1 MYTWIEIYVN
11 VINRIRDGSKCITR
25 ESRVPK
31 RELGRRS
38 VDAFLP
44 VRISCIVT
52 RFTEP
57 IPHVRPTGLTFL
69 YFSNLPFFREEHL
82 NNFPAFLSH
91 SLSSSANKS
100 RERPCYSKWITF
112 KPISRSSIFAH
123 SFYSHNAVRYFR
135 QEIFFLGSVILLFF
149 ASFSF
154 SFFHPSIRRK
164 EIHFGSKSNF
174 FIERMKFHI
183 DSPNDIPQEIGRSN
197 GRVKPRRHPAKLPPR
212 PTGCYGIFY

>member
-1 MYTWIEIYVN
+1 MSDRQVLHFFTFPTFP
-11 VINRIRDGSKCITR
+11 S
-25 ESRVPK
+25 
-31 RELGRRS
+31 LGKNI
-38 VDAFLP
+38 LT
-44 VRISCIVT
+44 ISPH
-52 RFTEP
+52 FYP
-57 IPHVRPTGLTFL
+57 IP
-69 YFSNLPFFREEHL
+69 
-82 NNFPAFLSH
+82 
-91 SLSSSANKS
+91 LSSSANKS

-149 ASFSF
+149 ASFFF